1 VPIILHAGSTARF
14 EMRHRIRLV
23 QPRDLA
29 SSVKFLKIVEWTAR
43 SSPTASK
50 TSRPRPPCASG
61 SHVKPPKQDRL
72 NQNQVKPDQRPGHEI
87 PGRQIC
93 MNSSGKNFEDQD
105 RTGATRLAS
114 SHGKWWRRG
123 LKLGGLL
130 AFLSPKKPGQRD
142 TLASSA
148 PLQTRNWARSWIA
161 IVALLLVCIPIAA
174 ILLGYLRRP
183 ALGRQ
188 ETSSGPLFGDSSGAN
203 GAKQKPAAGKPFP
216 PPTEEPPALPVP
228 APPVPAAGPAPVPP
242 RGSTQT
248 TPSPHNPSTPSIRI
262 PAPAPALPAQPP
274 VVPVSP
280 TPSVVPE
287 TFPARH
293 DKHFGEECSGQL
305 TLNATGLVFNCPG
318 DSDETLR
325 VTVNEI
331 ASADDNG
338 IRLTSG
344 KKYHFTIPGMSK
356 DAQKALFRNWF
367 TRVR

>member
-1 VPIILHAGSTARF
+1 MPIILHAGSTARF

-29 SSVKFLKIVEWTAR
+29 SSVKFLKIVKWTAR

-50 TSRPRPPCASG
+50 ISRPRPPCASG
-61 SHVKPPKQDRL
+61 SHLKPPKQDRL
-72 NQNQVKPDQRPGHEI
+72 NQNQVKRDQRPGHEI
-87 PGRQIC
+87 RGRQIC
-93 MNSSGKNFEDQD
+93 MNSSGKNLEDQD

-148 PLQTRNWARSWIA
+148 PQQTRNWARSWIA
-161 IVALLLVCIPIAA
+161 IVSLLLVCIPIAA
-174 ILLGYLRRP
+174 VLLGYLRRP
-183 ALGRQ
+183 APGRQ

-228 APPVPAAGPAPVPP
+228 APPDPGGGPGAGPAT
-242 RGSTQT
+242 GEHKT
-248 TPSPHNPSTPSIRI
+248 TPSPASPIHAVHPYPGSGSR
-262 PAPAPALPAQPP
+262 LPAQPP

-280 TPSVVPE
+280 TPCASPDI
-287 TFPARH
+287 PSRH

-305 TLNATGLVFNCPG
+305 T
-318 DSDETLR
+318 
-325 VTVNEI
+325 
-331 ASADDNG
+331 
-338 IRLTSG
+338 
-344 KKYHFTIPGMSK
+344 
-356 DAQKALFRNWF
+356 
-367 TRVR
+367 